1 MKRGLWLVFT
11 WLVTTALLLVSCGQN
26 VPETSSKVEE
36 ESEIAVSAPVETPGP
51 KPASFTVSGLTISPA
66 EVTSASSVTIE
77 VLVTNDGE
85 LSGTYDVTLKIDEK
99 EEATET
105 VTLEGGTN
113 QKVIFRVTKSTAKT
127 YSVNVDGQ
135 SGTFTVKAR
144 PASTVVQP
152 PPPSLPDMDD
162 FMKGMAFSDW
172 AWDIMPR
179 PPMIGELYNPS
190 LAEDSLKRV
199 AATGA
204 NWISL
209 LVNGTQE
216 SYKSTKVTRDE
227 NVTASDEALK
237 HVIDYAHSLGMRVIL
252 HPALFSLPNTPGIS
266 WIEIGTSFTS
276 ETQWQEW
283 FTSYREFI
291 NHYATL
297 AQESGADMFY
307 VGSELAGTTRREADW
322 RRVIKEVRER
332 YKGPISYDSVFW
344 GPIIPEFQRI
354 TWWDAVDYIAVDC
367 WHSLTD
373 KNNPTV
379 EELKAGLIRTGYVT
393 DLENISKR
401 FKKPVIISEIGYD
414 SLDGTARDY
423 FNTHSGGGPEDLQEQ
438 ADCYQ
443 AALEVFWGKPW
454 LKGIFWWQW
463 NAISLEWL
471 ETPQDKPAEQVLKQ
485 FYLQK

>member
-162 FMKGMAFSDW
+162 FMKVVNKFP
-172 AWDIMPR
+172 DI
-179 PPMIGELYNPS
+179 
-190 LAEDSLKRV
+190 
-199 AATGA
+199 
-204 NWISL
+204 W
-209 LVNGTQE
+209 
-216 SYKSTKVTRDE
+216 
-227 NVTASDEALK
+227 
-237 HVIDYAHSLGMRVIL
+237 
-252 HPALFSLPNTPGIS
+252 
-266 WIEIGTSFTS
+266 
-276 ETQWQEW
+276 
-283 FTSYREFI
+283 
-291 NHYATL
+291 
-297 AQESGADMFY
+297 
-307 VGSELAGTTRREADW
+307 
-322 RRVIKEVRER
+322 
-332 YKGPISYDSVFW
+332 
-344 GPIIPEFQRI
+344 
-354 TWWDAVDYIAVDC
+354 
-367 WHSLTD
+367 
-373 KNNPTV
+373 
-379 EELKAGLIRTGYVT
+379 
-393 DLENISKR
+393 
-401 FKKPVIISEIGYD
+401 
-414 SLDGTARDY
+414 
-423 FNTHSGGGPEDLQEQ
+423 
-438 ADCYQ
+438 
-443 AALEVFWGKPW
+443 
-454 LKGIFWWQW
+454 KGIV
-463 NAISLEWL
+463 E
-471 ETPQDKPAEQVLKQ
+471 
-485 FYLQK
+485 